1 MHATARMVLLLRL
14 LVSWMEDTPT
24 KQQLHLLLRTT
35 TSATASCDRARNQPP
50 PPPVVQPAAATE
62 ERFAD
67 DESDDDDESEEEW
80 DVEDERFEQRGAAAT
95 LIAEAELAD
104 AKMAAEARVE
114 ALQKVADD
122 MSSTLAALQ
131 KATSA
136 QNRLLAGA
144 AVVNPELAAEVH
156 RAVRVA
162 EAVGVVAPPPQP
174 TKYVGLSGEG
184 AEVHQF

>member
-1 MHATARMVLLLRL
+1 M
-14 LVSWMEDTPT
+14 
-24 KQQLHLLLRTT
+24 
-35 TSATASCDRARNQPP
+35 
-50 PPPVVQPAAATE
+50 QPAAATE

-80 DVEDERFEQRGAAAT
+80 DVEDEEIRAEGRAAAT

-162 EAVGVVAPPPQP
+162 EAVGVIAPPPQP